1 MSLTVEMLEEKNM
14 AKLTIEVAK
23 EEFEGALE
31 KAYQK
36 RKGSLTV
43 QGFRKGKAPRN
54 IIEKFY
60 GEEVFYEDAANIVM
74 PEAYDKELK
83 ECDLDIVSQPDIDVV
98 QIGKNKAFIFTAT
111 VAVKPEVELG
121 DYKKIKV
128 EKTEIEVTEEEITKK
143 IDLAREQNARI
154 VSVERPAKKGDIAV
168 IDFEGFIDD
177 VAFEGGKG
185 TDHELELGSGSF
197 IDNFE
202 DQIVDKNVNDK
213 FDVNVTFPENYQA
226 KELAGK
232 PAVFKV
238 ELKEIKEKQ
247 LPELDEE
254 FVQDVSEFDTVDE
267 YKADIEKSIK
277 EAKTNEAKVQK
288 EEAVM
293 KAVIENAKMDIPKAM
308 KETQEKQLVE
318 DFSRRLQGSGLTL
331 EQYIQFTGM
340 DKKKFM
346 ESISE
351 QAIKR
356 IQSRLVLEAIVKA
369 ENIEVSEEE
378 YEDGLKKMAET
389 YKTEVDN
396 IKNMLTDK
404 DIESIK
410 LDLAVQKAVDLVV
423 EAAVEE

>member
-121 DYKKIKV
+121 DYKGIKV